1 MYRYGKYC
9 HYRFLQTID
18 VGILTASGGTSYAWS
33 YPDGPTAS
41 GATITRVGATLP
53 KGGTY
58 NVTVTASNGCK
69 STASKVIAVN
79 NCSSKTVGAAAE
91 PNLTAYPNPTG
102 GLTTIA
108 FTATTAEQVSLSV
121 FNIEG
126 KEIAVIYDGQVEAH
140 TNYVFDLD
148 MSHLTP
154 GTYYAVLHPANGQ
167 MQQIRLMVVR

>member
-1 MYRYGKYC
+1 M
-9 HYRFLQTID
+9 
-18 VGILTASGGTSYAWS
+18 GILTASGGTSYAWS

-53 KGGTY
+53 MGGTY

-79 NCSSKTVGAAAE
+79 NCSSKTVGEETE
-91 PNLTAYPNPTG
+91 PDLTAYPNPTG

-108 FTATTAEQVSLSV
+108 FTAIATEQVSLTV

-140 TNYVFDLD
+140 TSYEFDLD
-148 MSHLTP
+148 MSHLTH
-154 GTYYAVLHPANGQ
+154 GTYYAVLQQAYGQ
-167 MQQIRLMVVR
+167 KQQIRLMVVR